1 MIDTLYPI
9 FRKWSEKGSVWL
21 VSDTHFDD
29 SDREYMGYEITSE
42 EHFRIIEAVCGK
54 NDTLIHLGDVGNREY
69 FKRIKSHKVLI
80 LGNHDHNSSY
90 YTGYFDE
97 IYNGPLFIAKKI
109 LLSHEP
115 LPGDCYLNI
124 HGHDHSGRFLDGHC
138 INLAANVADYYPIN
152 LKAII
157 TSGLLNEI
165 PNIHRLAI
173 EKQKELAN
181 EKTSKKCTEV

>member
-1 MIDTLYPI
+1 MIDTLYPV
-9 FRKWSEKGSVWL
+9 FRRWSEKGSVWL

-29 SDREYMGYEITSE
+29 PGREYMGYEITSE
-42 EHFRIIEAVCGK
+42 EHAEIIRRTCHR
-54 NDTLIHLGDVGNREY
+54 NDTLIHLGDVGNPEY
-69 FKRIKSHKVLI
+69 FKNVKAHKVLM
-80 LGNHDHNSSY
+80 LGNHDHKPSY
-90 YTGYFDE
+90 YEGYFDE
-97 IYNGPLFIAKKI
+97 IYDGPLFVAKKI

-124 HGHDHSGRFLDGHC
+124 HGHNHSGNLIDGHC
-138 INLAANVADYYPIN
+138 VNLAANVADYDPIS
-152 LKAII
+152 LKVII
-157 TSGLLNEI
+157 ETGLLNEI